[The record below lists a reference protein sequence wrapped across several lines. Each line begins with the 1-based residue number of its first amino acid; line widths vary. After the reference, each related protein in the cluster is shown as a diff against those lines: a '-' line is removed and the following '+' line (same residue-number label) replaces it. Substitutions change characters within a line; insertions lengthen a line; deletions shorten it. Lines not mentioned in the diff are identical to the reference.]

1 MVEGGGV
8 KADTWGGGVGWVRAE
23 VGGSRSRGS
32 VRRFTSGDFWVGGC
46 QKVSKTC
53 SSKAFCEEVGRRS
66 GIGISTNLGQD
77 SRWEWLVYVILRVW
91 WVGDEIIKFE
101 KDV

>member
-1 MVEGGGV
+1 MRVIAGRHWGKENVDGGGGGV
-8 KADTWGGGVGWVRAE
+8 KADTWGGVWMGSGGGGWIA
-23 VGGSRSRGS
+23 
-32 VRRFTSGDFWVGGC
+32 
-46 QKVSKTC
+46 VSKTW
-53 SSKAFCEEVGRRS
+53 S